1 MNDSRIIGP
10 NGQGPEQQ
18 LARATNKEELL
29 VADIKPQTANG
40 IKRQLARD
48 GSRAAGFFLR
58 KRGVSQCRRDSKKSD
73 SSTKNMYNH
82 SALLLGIQ
90 K

>member
-48 GSRAAGFFLR
+48 GSRAIFRELAEEM
-58 KRGVSQCRRDSKKSD
+58 
-73 SSTKNMYNH
+73 TKA
-82 SALLLGIQ
+82 ALEAEAEENATACL
-90 K
+90 